1 MDVTK
6 FLKWGDE
13 IELSSHI
20 ILSYWEVWDLV
31 SCDISCIHSVLGV
44 WIQLNL
50 AVKFRNYLIILTQ
63 PPAFSDTSLLSSPFP
78 DSYRTQCCVLLTF
91 ITNVS
96 NAY

>member
-1 MDVTK
+1 MRLNYPLVL
-6 FLKWGDE
+6 FG
-13 IELSSHI
+13 
-20 ILSYWEVWDLV
+20 EVWDLV
-31 SCDISCIHSVLGV
+31 SCDISCIRSVLGV

-50 AVKFRNYLIILTQ
+50 AVKFRNYLILTQ

-91 ITNVS
+91 VTNVS